1 VATTTNY
8 KKHANTN
15 PIQKALIGNFYKE
28 FFKIVKPLRAVSI
41 LDVGCG
47 EGFTLKKLE
56 EKKIGKKNEG
66 IDYSSDAI
74 KIGRKIYP
82 ELNLSKGD
90 VYDLK
95 YPDNSFDLVICT
107 EVLEHLENPAKAVAE
122 MRRVTSKYIIFS
134 VPNEPFFIM
143 ANFLRGKYLKSFGN
157 HPEHINHWTFWG
169 FEAFLKKNGLT
180 VVKSKHPF
188 AWSLVLSKK
197 QPR

>member
-1 VATTTNY
+1 MAETTNY

-28 FFKIVKPLRAVSI
+28 FFKMVKPLRAVSI

-56 EKKIGKKNEG
+56 EKKIGKKAEG
-66 IDYSSDAI
+66 IDYSNDAI
-74 KIGRKIYP
+74 KIGKKIYP
-82 ELNLSKGD
+82 ELTLSKGD

-107 EVLEHLENPAKAVAE
+107 EVLEHLEDPAKAVAE

-143 ANFLRGKYLKSFGN
+143 ANFLRGKYLKSLGN
-157 HPEHINHWTFWG
+157 HPEHINHWTSWG
-169 FEAFLKKNGLT
+169 FESFLKKNGLT